1 MTISQVKLSKHHSNF
16 FVSEEY
22 HFFQEYLSFFITST
36 FAFLDYSVEKP
47 GHFINEIHKVGILLP
62 VCL

>member
-1 MTISQVKLSKHHSNF
+1 MAISQVKLSKHLSHF

-22 HFFQEYLSFFITST
+22 HFFQEYLSCSITST
-36 FAFLDYSVEKP
+36 FAFLDYSAEKP
-47 GHFINEIHKVGILLP
+47 GHFNEIHKVGILLP